1 MLGKP
6 VVAGT
11 HISAAG
17 LILVHLAAGTSV
29 DELIAGHGF
38 TEVRRRGS
46 HSVMQK
52 AESDSTVTVPVPNP
66 AELNPGILRSII
78 RQSGIDKT
86 EFESG

>member
-1 MLGKP
+1 MMGKP

-46 HSVMQK
+46 HRVM
-52 AESDSTVTVPVPNP
+52 
-66 AELNPGILRSII
+66 
-78 RQSGIDKT
+78 
-86 EFESG
+86 